1 MRVYAYE
8 YVDVYVDADDDM
20 YVDVYE
26 YVNDD
31 MDVDVYELCIVCS
44 AGLSSPDFAGSG
56 HALPL
61 PLTRYSRGAT

>member
-1 MRVYAYE
+1 MREYAYE

-31 MDVDVYELCIVCS
+31 MDVYELCIVCS

-56 HALPL
+56 PALPL